1 MNWWR
6 SARTSSHDKN
16 LNADFLMT
24 NVEDKPF
31 RVGWGAKFDKYSKE
45 LLTRYTNYFL
55 FEFPNGYVTYR
66 LLATSPEE
74 DSLTQKL
81 IKITSETSSIILN
94 DFFGTDDTIR
104 LGMRDV
110 LLPCNPGK
118 KLSLKKIKSLFKKY
132 FSVPKLYID
141 YYPEYDFEGSE
152 HDISH
157 LVKVNKRKRPIN
169 ALRNKSKRRVGRP
182 RKLPAP

>member
-1 MNWWR
+1 M
-6 SARTSSHDKN
+6 
-16 LNADFLMT
+16 L
-24 NVEDKPF
+24 
-31 RVGWGAKFDKYSKE
+31 VGVLSLINIPRNY
-45 LLTRYTNYFL
+45 LRYTNYFL

-132 FSVPKLYID
+132 FSTPKLYID